1 MFIIGGIDR
10 GPRQAKPRAG
20 VWRVVALHRAT
31 EVPLLET
38 LLGWIV
44 IGGATGWLACLVVRG
59 AGHGLLVDVAV
70 GIVGA
75 LLGSFLLAKLLG
87 GLGFRGLNLPSFL
100 GACSLL
106 LLLRLVTRG
115 VGRTTSL

>member
-1 MFIIGGIDR
+1 M
-10 GPRQAKPRAG
+10 K
-20 VWRVVALHRAT
+20 

-38 LLGWIV
+38 LLGWVV
-44 IGGATGWLACLVVRG
+44 IGGATGWLAYLVVRG
-59 AGHGLLVDVAV
+59 AGYRLVVDVAV

-75 LLGSFLLAKLLG
+75 LLGGFLLAKLLG
-87 GLGFRGLNLPSFL
+87 GLGFRGINLPSFL

-115 VGRTTSL
+115 VNRMTTL